1 MTQTAENPLTIR
13 VENVLTYIRDHATN
27 VAQEIIR
34 FLNDKYGEE
43 FRVANMELVLIAML
57 LGLQED
63 EGDVERVITLIRL
76 LSKIFVPQRRSK

>member
-1 MTQTAENPLTIR
+1 MTQTTENPLTIR
-13 VENVLTYIRDHATN
+13 IEDALTYIRDHATSI
-27 VAQEIIR
+27 AQEIIH

-43 FRVANMELVLIAML
+43 FRVANMELVLITML

-63 EGDVERVITLIRL
+63 EEDVKRLINLIWL